1 MLEFSDCAVVTS
13 GGYQRYFEEDGKRY
27 HHIIDPAT
35 GYPAENELLAVA
47 VVCENATQADALS
60 TALFVMGLDDA
71 AAFWQKHNDFE
82 VIFITNDEVIATEGL
97 RDSFTFE
104 GRNNDFTFRI
114 MERK

>member
-1 MLEFSDCAVVTS
+1 M
-13 GGYQRYFEEDGKRY
+13 
-27 HHIIDPAT
+27 
-35 GYPAENELLAVA
+35 
-47 VVCENATQADALS
+47 
-60 TALFVMGLDDA
+60 MGLDDA